1 MIVSF
6 IKDETDKQ
14 SYQLSCIKTECISGF
29 TMCPIML
36 NGYTTDIILIITCD
50 GKDYK
55 IHPHNSLS
63 VADVE
68 MEVLNLMWGNDEY
81 KYQIFS
87 IETKHIN

>member
-6 IKDETDKQ
+6 VKDEADRQCYSLTF
-14 SYQLSCIKTECISGF
+14 IKTEYISGF
-29 TMCPIML
+29 TIHPIMF
-36 NGYTTDIILIITCD
+36 NGNTHAIILVLTCG

-55 IHPHNSLS
+55 IHLPSS
-63 VADVE
+63 ITQADVE

>member
-6 IKDETDKQ
+6 VKDETDRQ
-14 SYQLSCIKTECISGF
+14 CDSLTFIKTEYISGF
-29 TMCPIML
+29 TVHPIMF
-36 NGYTTDIILIITCD
+36 NGDTHAIILVLTCG

-55 IHPHNSLS
+55 IHPDRKLKQGE
-63 VADVE
+63 VE